1 MKRGFVLFVLL
12 AVALSVAG
20 CGAVSNL
27 AGGNSSTVANLWPDV
42 PAFEGATKTDTSLP
56 LPLRLAIQGIVKA
69 SANSSD
75 AQLDKFEFVAY
86 TTAKTPEDVTGFY
99 TNEMMAARGWNETD
113 QPGCTG
119 AAAGGGLTGGICVFG
134 QQSGD
139 KGSALF
145 IITAKDDEAGKTQI
159 YYVRFD
165 GIDKTNS
172 Q

>member
-12 AVALSVAG
+12 VVVLTAAG

-27 AGGNSSTVANLWPDV
+27 TGGNSSNVANLWPDV

-69 SANSSD
+69 SANSND
-75 AQLDKFEFVAY
+75 AQLDKFDFVAY
-86 TTAKTPEDVTGFY
+86 TTPKAPEEVTAFY

-119 AAAGGGLTGGICVFG
+119 GAGTGGIAGGICVFG
-134 QQSGD
+134 QKNGD

-145 IITAKDDEAGKTQI
+145 IITAKDDSAGNTQI

-165 GIDKTNS
+165 GIDKSNN
-172 Q
+172 

>member
-1 MKRGFVLFVLL
+1 MKRGLVLL
-12 AVALSVAG
+12 VLVAVALAAAG
-20 CGAVSNL
+20 CGEVSNL
-27 AGGNSSTVANLWPDV
+27 AGGKSGTVANLWPDV
-42 PAFEGATKTDTSLP
+42 PAFEGATKTDISLP

-69 SANSSD
+69 SAQSND
-75 AQLDKFEFVAY
+75 AQLDKFDFVAY
-86 TTAKTPEDVTGFY
+86 TTPKAPEDVTAFY
-99 TNEMMAARGWNETD
+99 TQELMAAQGWNETD

-119 AAAGGGLTGGICVFG
+119 GTATGGLAGGICVFG
-134 QQSGD
+134 QQNGD

-145 IITAKDDEAGKTQI
+145 IITANDVKAQKTQI